1 MIRLIL
7 VFILLALSLSF
18 FLQNQEQEITLR
30 YFFGLRTAETKVYVP
45 ILSGFVIG
53 LLVASILLFP
63 PWVRGR
69 IELRRKT
76 KQLQEAEAE
85 LEQLREAER
94 GMEPDQ
100 APPSGGDDGPPA

>member
-18 FLQNQEQEITLR
+18 FLQNQEQEVTLR

-85 LEQLREAER
+85 LDELRKAPR
-94 GMEPDQ
+94 GSEPDQ
-100 APPSGGDDGPPA
+100 APPPAGDDGPPA

>member
-7 VFILLALSLSF
+7 VFILLALGLSF
-18 FLQNQEQEITLR
+18 FLQNQDQLVTLR
-30 YFFGLRTAETKVYVP
+30 YFFGLKSAETQVYVP

-53 LLVASILLFP
+53 LLVTSILLFP
-63 PWVRGR
+63 PWVRAR

-85 LEQLREAER
+85 LEQMRDAQR
-94 GMEPDQ
+94 G
-100 APPSGGDDGPPA
+100 APSDPAVPPPGEDDPAG

>member
-18 FLQNQEQEITLR
+18 FLQNQEQEVTLR
-30 YFFGLRTAETKVYVP
+30 YFFGLKSAVTRVYVP

-53 LLVASILLFP
+53 LLVSSILLFP
-63 PWVRGR
+63 GWVRGR

-85 LEQLREAER
+85 LEQLREAQL
-94 GMEPDQ
+94 GMESGQ
-100 APPSGGDDGPPA
+100 APPPPEDEGPRA

>member
-1 MIRLIL
+1 MIRLVL

-18 FLQNQEQEITLR
+18 FLQNQEQEVTLR
-30 YFFGLRTAETKVYVP
+30 YLFGLKSAETRVYVP

-94 GMEPDQ
+94 GMEPDH
-100 APPSGGDDGPPA
+100 APPSDGDDGPPA